1 MCTMLELMCKRLWNI
16 YSCCALS
23 PQITEMQLICRCQ
36 MISTHTYL
44 GFLQIIVS
52 RVEAQEV
59 NRCEMSV
66 PPPPDPCWATGHR
79 RQLPW
84 QPHCASSTTTLTS
97 YLTTQRSTIHSLGS
111 PPTLKK
117 ASSWRHHCRRPPKR
131 SRWCR
136 TRRIRDC
143 HKRVCHHP
151 KWRLS
156 AAGH

>member
-1 MCTMLELMCKRLWNI
+1 MLELMCKRLWNI

-66 PPPPDPCWATGHR
+66 PPPPHR
-79 RQLPW
+79 PLLGDRPLPG
-84 QPHCASSTTTLTS
+84 TTLATP
-97 YLTTQRSTIHSLGS
+97 LRIL
-111 PPTLKK
+111 
-117 ASSWRHHCRRPPKR
+117 HHDP
-131 SRWCR
+131 
-136 TRRIRDC
+136 
-143 HKRVCHHP
+143 H
-151 KWRLS
+151 
-156 AAGH
+156 